1 MAKADQG
8 IIGIRGKINGKI
20 ISKQPDNSST
30 VRNAP
35 KKGSRK
41 KDPSL
46 AKNHKRTAW
55 LNKLASEI
63 NNVGKVYN
71 ATFRSNKFYKSL
83 LSRFRDIP
91 SDNRYLLLLSVK
103 NLEINPDYPLAV
115 FPRPEME
122 WEVTKSNFVLRL
134 TVTQHPKEYKYNA
147 NCYYFQPFLLQWGEN
162 DDPPKVTELLSDWI
176 SNKSSKRPVFT
187 FRFPRIGGLQ
197 QWALILRLAMG
208 KNNVALDIKKV
219 EGMQIVEVGTLLK
232 EDLSLAKKLEEE
244 KNKKHEKIKKEE
256 PPRVKADK
264 YL

>member
-1 MAKADQG
+1 MAKIDPG
-8 IIGIRGKINGKI
+8 IIGIRGKIDDKI

-30 VRNAP
+30 VRSAP
-35 KKGSRK
+35 KKGSRT

-71 ATFRSNKFYKSL
+71 ATFRSRKFYKSL
-83 LSRFRDIP
+83 LSRFRDVP
-91 SDNRYLLLLSVK
+91 LDNRYILLLSVK
-103 NLEINPDYPLAV
+103 NLEINPDYPLAA

-122 WEVTKSNFVLRL
+122 WEVTKTHFILRL

-147 NCYYFQPFLLQWGEN
+147 DCYYFQPFLIQWSKEEDRPN
-162 DDPPKVTELLSDWI
+162 VSEQLSDWI
-176 SNKSSKRPVFT
+176 SSKSSKRPVFT

-208 KNNVALDIKKV
+208 KNNVALDVKKV
-219 EGMQIVEVGTLLK
+219 EGMQIIEVGTLIK
-232 EDLSLAKKLEEE
+232 EDINLAKKLEEE
-244 KNKKHEKIKKEE
+244 KKKKQEKIKKEE
-256 PPRVKADK
+256 PQRVKADK